1 MAKLQ
6 GKDLIVFYRTG
17 DEYTTLAYATQ
28 CELDISA
35 ETMEVSSPDTG
46 RWRTYRKRRL
56 SWSLKNAKLVSRLS
70 EGDLA
75 QAIAS
80 SARVRV
86 VIGSVAHT
94 NEEREVEDY
103 LPTGD
108 MGYVG
113 NAYLT
118 RGTITGNNGDIC
130 TLSLEL
136 TGDGPLR
143 SIRQHSQLI
152 DNNDSPV
159 FDSDGNAYCVLDIDL
174 DSDYDPADPG
184 GGGGG
189 GGGGGDTYT
198 KAQID
203 AMMAQKQNVL
213 TFDTTPTQNSTNP
226 VTSGGLYNVLGDIS
240 SALTAILS

>member
-35 ETMEVSSPDTG
+35 ETVEVASPDTG
-46 RWRTYRKRRL
+46 RWRTFRKRKL
-56 SWSLKNAKLVSRLS
+56 TWSLKNAKLVSRLS

-75 QAIAS
+75 SAIAS
-80 SARVRV
+80 ADTVRV

-94 NEEREVEDY
+94 NDEREVTDY

-136 TGDGPLR
+136 QGNGELR
-143 SIRQHSQLI
+143 TIRQRAGLI
-152 DNNDSPV
+152 ESGGGYV
-159 FDSDGNAYCVLDIDL
+159 HDSDGNAVTVLSIE
-174 DSDYDPADPG
+174 Y
-184 GGGGG
+184 
-189 GGGGGDTYT
+189 
-198 KAQID
+198 
-203 AMMAQKQNVL
+203 
-213 TFDTTPTQNSTNP
+213 
-226 VTSGGLYNVLGDIS
+226 
-240 SALTAILS
+240 

>member
-75 QAIAS
+75 SAMAS
-80 SARVRV
+80 ADTVRV

-94 NEEREVEDY
+94 SSDRTVPDY
-103 LPTGD
+103 MPDGD

-113 NAYLT
+113 EAYLV

-136 TGDGPLR
+136 QGDGELR
-143 SIRQHSQLI
+143 SVRRQAYLI
-152 DNNDSPV
+152 ESGGGYV
-159 FDSDGNAYCVLDIDL
+159 YDSDGNAVTVL
-174 DSDYDPADPG
+174 SFEY
-184 GGGGG
+184 
-189 GGGGGDTYT
+189 
-198 KAQID
+198 
-203 AMMAQKQNVL
+203 
-213 TFDTTPTQNSTNP
+213 
-226 VTSGGLYNVLGDIS
+226 
-240 SALTAILS
+240 